1 MTANAEP
8 PTLGSRFPL
17 AVSVAVGVGLVAVLY
32 WDLFFWWREAW
43 SQEGYYCTH
52 GPLIPLVSAYLVWS
66 RVTEGPRQAEEADR
80 SGNRDWLPGLLIVV
94 AACIL
99 QLLSIRLDVRL
110 ASGVSFVVLCFGAIW
125 LLWGRQWARDL
136 AFPVAFLVFM
146 IPVPFVANALTTP
159 LQMRAA
165 SVAAMV
171 GGTLGMPVGRE
182 GLVLHLPNYQFEV
195 APTCSG
201 VNSLFS
207 LVPLAVLLAFLQPAT
222 WWVRG
227 ALVLAAAPIALAA
240 NSVRIVLTLVLAS
253 WFGPEAADGFFHT
266 ASGLVVFGVALA
278 GLLTVGRLLVQGDRS
293 GSREPAVP

>member
-1 MTANAEP
+1 MVNAQST
-8 PTLGSRFPL
+8 TLGSRSPF

-32 WDLFFWWREAW
+32 WDLFLWWREAW

-66 RVTEGPRQAEEADR
+66 RVTDRRRGAEEADR
-80 SGNRDWLPGLLIVV
+80 GGNRDWLPGLMIVV
-94 AACIL
+94 AACLL
-99 QLLSIRLDVRL
+99 QLLSIRLNVRL
-110 ASGVSFVVLCFGAIW
+110 ASGVSLVALCFGAIW
-125 LLWGRQWARDL
+125 LLWGRRWAMDL

-207 LVPLAVLLAFLQPAT
+207 LVPLAVLLASFQAGT
-222 WWVRG
+222 WWARG
-227 ALVLAAAPIALAA
+227 ALVLAAAPLALIA
-240 NSVRIVLTLVLAS
+240 NSVRIVTTLVLAT

-266 ASGLVVFGVALA
+266 ASGLVVFGVALV
-278 GLLTVGRLLVQGDRS
+278 GLLAVGRVLMQGNHP
-293 GSREPAVP
+293 GAREPAVT